1 MLKISQAKYEE
12 TVDDLKNCRET
23 EEEQKKALRAME
35 AATTKL
41 ETERMQQHAHEVNY
55 NCNVFV

>member
-1 MLKISQAKYEE
+1 LIYFQAKYEE
-12 TVDDLKNCRET
+12 IVDDFKNCRET

-41 ETERMQQHAHEVNY
+41 ETERIQQHAHEVT
-55 NCNVFV
+55 